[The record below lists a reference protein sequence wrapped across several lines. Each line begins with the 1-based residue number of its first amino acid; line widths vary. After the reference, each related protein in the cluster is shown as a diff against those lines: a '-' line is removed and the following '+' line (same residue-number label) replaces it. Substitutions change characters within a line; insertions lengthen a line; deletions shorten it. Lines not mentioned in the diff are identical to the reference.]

1 MNTIKTDIIPYKPSY
16 AKINAPEVLNYEAI
30 CVFVAIGFFI
40 DQDCYYKNEVCLRP
54 ATINTIDEKGFL
66 IKSEPW
72 FKWHYTP
79 RDINPEN
86 ALKEFTELFELII
99 DEQTNSKKV
108 ILPLSGGLD
117 SRSQAVALKHLGK
130 EVSSYSYSFKNG
142 YNESKISED
151 IAEQCNFEFEKF
163 EISKGYLWKSIKSLA
178 KINKCYS
185 EFTHPRQMGVVD
197 QLKLKGEL
205 FSLGHW
211 GDLLFDSTTDRQ
223 LSEEEELNLILKKI
237 IKKGGLSLASKL
249 WDTWSL
255 KGNFEDY
262 LRERVKV
269 LLGEI
274 KIDNSSAKIRAFK
287 SLYWAPRWT
296 SINLSIFET
305 VAPISLPYYDNRM
318 CEFICTIPESILAN
332 RQLQIDYIKNRNKAV
347 SKIMWQ
353 EHKPFNLSNYKYNKT
368 PYNLPS
374 RALNKLKR
382 IFKSS
387 IGKQYVQRNWELQF
401 IGNRNDSELKNY
413 LFNNGLDSLIPN
425 SIIKETYSKFKD
437 EDQLEFSH
445 PLSMLLT
452 LSLWQSSFNEE

>member
-211 GDLLFDSTTDRQ
+211 GDVLFDSTTDRQ

-262 LRERVKV
+262 LRQRVKV